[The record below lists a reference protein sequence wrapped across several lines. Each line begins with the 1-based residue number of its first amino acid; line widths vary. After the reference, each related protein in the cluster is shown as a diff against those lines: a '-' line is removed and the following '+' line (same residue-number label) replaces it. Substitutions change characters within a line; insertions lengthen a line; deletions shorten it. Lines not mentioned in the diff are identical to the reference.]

1 MSPLTLPP
9 AQADEIEEVIDLGAD
24 EVVRQLSAALSRA
37 IVALVAGVSETKLV
51 GKWERGAVTPQH
63 DRELALKTALQIV
76 RILQPRYRNRS
87 IVTWL
92 CGVNPR
98 LDGTSPAEI
107 LSALA
112 THYDPENVRRILNAA
127 TAFATR

>member
-1 MSPLTLPP
+1 MFPLTLPP
-9 AQADEIEEVIDLGAD
+9 ASAGEIEEVIDLEPD
-24 EVVRQLSAALSRA
+24 EVVRQLSATLSRSV
-37 IVALVAGVSETKLV
+37 VALVAGVRETKLV
-51 GKWERGAVTPQH
+51 SKWERGTVTPLR

-87 IVTWL
+87 IITWF

-98 LDGTSPAEI
+98 LDGNSPAEI

-112 THYDPENVRRILNAA
+112 MRYDPESARRILNAA